1 MRVPFVAA
9 ALALALPL
17 ACSGGRT
24 CIDGLDCGFGFA
36 GYRLAPVFQ
45 PAHDLVVLPDGR
57 VRAAG
62 TALVV
67 GQQDVSVFAVT
78 AGGDPDGSFG
88 VDGYLGLLR
97 PGNQIVSAI
106 AAQPDGKL
114 IVEATTS
121 SGGNATI
128 ALLRIGSDGSLDP
141 SFGDGGVAQVDYGPD
156 LGAVTDSAGGLAI
169 LPDGKIL
176 VSATAVVGTGTDFAV
191 SRFTA
196 DGQLDPTFGVAG
208 TGSVTRSLAEGVDD
222 RASELVLG
230 SGGTILVAGNT
241 AFSGARHAA
250 ILAFNADGSVHS
262 TFGGGSGE
270 AVRPELLAV
279 RDVEVAPDGKILLSG
294 AMDDGA
300 GHTDFGIE
308 RFGSD
313 GFLDLGF
320 GASGIATFDL
330 GTGVDRVE
338 DLVVTADGT
347 ILAAGYANDGAS
359 LLTLAR
365 VGTTGTLGE
374 VTKVRGGHAY
384 GIRLDSKGRPVVA
397 GDYAGHM
404 AIVRM
409 TP

>member
-1 MRVPFVAA
+1 MRLPLAA
-9 ALALALPL
+9 AAIAVALPL
-17 ACSGGRT
+17 ACSSGRT

-45 PAHDLVVLPDGR
+45 PARDVVVMPDGGI
-57 VRAAG
+57 RAAG
-62 TALVV
+62 SAFVS
-67 GQQDVSVFAVT
+67 QYDVSVFAVT

-88 VDGYLGLLR
+88 VGGYLGLFR
-97 PGNQIVSAI
+97 AGDQIVSAM

-114 IVEATTS
+114 VVEATTS
-121 SGGNATI
+121 TGGNATI
-128 ALLRIGSDGSLDP
+128 ELVRLESDGSLDP
-141 SFGDGGVAQVDYGPD
+141 SFGNGGVAQVDYGPN

-176 VSATAVVGTGTDFAV
+176 VSATAVVGSGTDFAV

-196 DGQLDPTFGVAG
+196 LGQLDPTFGVAG
-208 TGSVTRSLAEGVDD
+208 SVTRSLADGVDD

-241 AFSGARHAA
+241 AFGGAPHAA

-279 RDVEVAPDGKILLSG
+279 RDLEVAPDGKILLSG

-320 GASGIATFDL
+320 GTAGVGTFEI
-330 GTGVDRVE
+330 GTSVDRIE
-338 DLVVTADGT
+338 DLAVAADGT

-359 LLTLAR
+359 ILTLAR
-365 VGTTGTLGE
+365 VGGTGTLGE

-384 GIRLDSKGRPVVA
+384 GIRLDAQGRAIVA

-409 TP
+409 KP